1 MKKEAKLEAHKVENE
16 WTDDE
21 RTPKRKP
28 GPVSFHTKNEWT
40 DDEERTPKRKPGP
53 ASFQAENEWNDDDER
68 TPKRKPGP
76 SSLQPKNET
85 ADDEGDD
92 DEISSKRKPGPASMQ
107 HKNESASD
115 DDEITPKRKRVP
127 ASLQHK
133 SDSGDDDERT
143 PKRRPG
149 PVSFQQKNET
159 QKMENYLYMR
169 NLSPKSY
176 KEKKKVSS
184 PICEALKKIREPLP
198 RELEEYSILQEA
210 ERMLMEAEELREKM
224 NITDGTMTYDSE
236 RRRERKREKEK
247 QQRRGR
253 LFNDN
258 GMIDIDEFARRE
270 VAEFFGTEEEPRNLS
285 DESSPDRDRVF
296 SKAERARNRR
306 KRAERKWREEAKYG
320 KESEESVSDG
330 VGSDNSIKEF
340 VVSSPVKSTDEGS
353 SDSVSNDDQR
363 NQSSIRNWPS
373 NKSDSDAHYR
383 ISD

>member
-21 RTPKRKP
+21 RSPKRKP
-28 GPVSFHTKNEWT
+28 GPVSLQTKNEWT
-40 DDEERTPKRKPGP
+40 
-53 ASFQAENEWNDDDER
+53 DDDER

-76 SSLQPKNET
+76 ASLQLKNET
-85 ADDEGDD
+85 DDDTDDDRD
-92 DEISSKRKPGPASMQ
+92 DEITPQRKPGPASRRREDESAVDEEITPKRKPGPAS
-107 HKNESASD
+107 
-115 DDEITPKRKRVP
+115 R
-127 ASLQHK
+127 QHK

-143 PKRRPG
+143 PRRRPG
-149 PVSFQQKNET
+149 PVSFQQKNEMQT
-159 QKMENYLYMR
+159 MENYLYMR
-169 NLSPKSY
+169 NLSPKSS

-198 RELEEYSILQEA
+198 KELEEYSILQEA

-224 NITDGTMTYDSE
+224 NITDGTITYDSE

-247 QQRRGR
+247 QQKRGR
-253 LFNDN
+253 LFNEN

-285 DESSPDRDRVF
+285 DESSPDRDRIF

-306 KRAERKWREEAKYG
+306 KREERKWRQEAKYG

-353 SDSVSNDDQR
+353 SDSASNDDQTFK
-363 NQSSIRNWPS
+363 SSIRNWPS
-373 NKSDSDAHYR
+373 TKSDSDANYR